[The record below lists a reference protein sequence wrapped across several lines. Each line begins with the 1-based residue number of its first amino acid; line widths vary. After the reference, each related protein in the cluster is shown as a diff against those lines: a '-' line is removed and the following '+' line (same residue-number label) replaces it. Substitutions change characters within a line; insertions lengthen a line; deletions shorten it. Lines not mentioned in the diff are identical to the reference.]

1 MNERMSGGV
10 DGWMDRWLNEWG
22 LVFVVV
28 GFMRRLARSPFEIKY
43 ETNTLFLIDFH
54 KYLLLPYVRFSED
67 LTSCLQTYRFSTA
80 LSTQTD

>member
-22 LVFVVV
+22 LVFV

-43 ETNTLFLIDFH
+43 ETNNLFIS
-54 KYLLLPYVRFSED
+54 Y
-67 LTSCLQTYRFSTA
+67 
-80 LSTQTD
+80 